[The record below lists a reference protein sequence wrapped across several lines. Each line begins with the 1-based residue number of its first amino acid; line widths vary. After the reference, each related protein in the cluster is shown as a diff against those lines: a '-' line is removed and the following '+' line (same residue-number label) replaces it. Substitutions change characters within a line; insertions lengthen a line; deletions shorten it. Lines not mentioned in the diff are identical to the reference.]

1 MKKLN
6 IAILGTGSIA
16 AGGHAPALLQ
26 TEHAQLWSVLSRD
39 PARAEKFAAQFKA
52 HAGSAAHTSL
62 ESLLADPELDA
73 VIVATPD
80 KLHSE
85 QTVAAAKSG
94 KHVLLE
100 KPLATDAD
108 GIAQII
114 ESCSRSK
121 ITLALCYRL
130 RWHAGHRAI
139 VDAVRAGRFGDL
151 HHVRSLWT
159 SQETD
164 TSNWRASP
172 EVGRWWSLGAMGTH
186 LVDLS
191 RWILQPT
198 QGEMTQTKSVIAREN
213 WQGSHDE
220 TAVAVFK
227 FEGGAT
233 AEICTSVLFDAPS
246 RLEIYGSKGW
256 AICEGTFGREAA
268 GRIWTNDG
276 EFAFPVVNPFVEMIE
291 DFVQAIHQRR
301 KPEVDVVEGA
311 RNAQILME
319 LVKEE
324 RPA

>member
-16 AGGHAPALLQ
+16 SGGHAPALLQ
-26 TEHAQLWSVLSRD
+26 SKHAQLWSVLSRD
-39 PARAEKFAAQFKA
+39 IDRARKFAEEFKA
-52 HAGSAAHTSL
+52 QSSSPAHASL

-85 QTVAAAKSG
+85 QTVAAAKAG

-108 GIAQII
+108 GIARIL
-114 ESCSRSK
+114 ESCAQAK

-130 RWHAGHRAI
+130 HWHAGHRAVI
-139 VDAVRAGRFGDL
+139 NAVRAGKFGDI
-151 HHVRSLWT
+151 HHVRALWT
-159 SQETD
+159 EKHRDS
-164 TSNWRASP
+164 SNWRASP

-186 LVDLS
+186 LVDLC
-191 RWILQPT
+191 RWVLQPT
-198 QGEMTQTKSVIAREN
+198 QGEMTQIKSVIAHER
-213 WQGSHDE
+213 WKGSHDE
-220 TAVAVFK
+220 AAAAVFK

-256 AICEGTFGREAA
+256 AVCEGTFGREAA
-268 GRIWTNDG
+268 GRIRTNDG
-276 EFAFPVVNPFVEMIE
+276 EFDFPVVNPFIGQLD
-291 DFVQAIHQRR
+291 DFVHAVERR
-301 KPEVDVVEGA
+301 TKPEVDVVEGA
-311 RNAQILME
+311 RNAEILLK
-319 LVKEE
+319 LVE
-324 RPA
+324 AD